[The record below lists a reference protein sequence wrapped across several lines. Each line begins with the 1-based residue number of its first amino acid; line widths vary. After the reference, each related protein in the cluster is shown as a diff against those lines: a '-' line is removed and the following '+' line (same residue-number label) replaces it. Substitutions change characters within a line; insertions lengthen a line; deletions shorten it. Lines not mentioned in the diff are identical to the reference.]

1 MWFSPNKCA
10 ESNYLRVCN
19 HSPSSRPKKRLV
31 DVYRSVF
38 FIRREVFNNRPV
50 ADSKGE
56 VSSADREQFQSSC
69 NMICIN
75 LMFITCL
82 VDAAMPEESGQLV
95 ACRTYMYM
103 YLPTCTLY
111 MYLPHV
117 HCTCT
122 YLPTFG
128 Y

>member
-1 MWFSPNKCA
+1 M
-10 ESNYLRVCN
+10 
-19 HSPSSRPKKRLV
+19 
-31 DVYRSVF
+31 
-38 FIRREVFNNRPV
+38 FNNRPV

-95 ACRTYMYM
+95 ASIYNRVHVQ
-103 YLPTCTLY
+103 CTFYTVVLDTWEIN
-111 MYLPHV
+111 LLCIHV
-117 HCTCT
+117 LFVLCHFQIIISFQAHNF
-122 YLPTFG
+122 LG
-128 Y
+128 ELSSI